1 MQEHVQLT
9 QKQINDD
16 LLSSVLKTPRWW
28 WPSVIVT
35 GIIFLT
41 GMGAFGYMLNQG
53 VGVTGLNRPVFWG
66 AYMVNFVFF
75 IGISHAG
82 S

>member
-53 VGVTGLNRPVFWG
+53 VGVTGLNRPVFW
-66 AYMVNFVFF
+66 ARTW
-75 IGISHAG
+75 STSCSSSASATPG